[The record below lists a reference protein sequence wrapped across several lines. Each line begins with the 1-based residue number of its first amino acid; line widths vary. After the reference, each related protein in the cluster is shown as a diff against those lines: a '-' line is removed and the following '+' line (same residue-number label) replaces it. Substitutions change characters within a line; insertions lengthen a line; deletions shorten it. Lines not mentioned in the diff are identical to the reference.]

1 MFNLSEVHFFGST
14 SYKIPTL
21 GGVVQFY
28 FKFFNEFSFY
38 HKDGSTDSKMHSSE
52 CKATQYSPKA
62 RLGALIGFKPPF
74 DRHDCVIDRDGK
86 EVRYIVDYYHDK
98 DPSNPDAAKIDV
110 RPALDSLDAF
120 QVPNLCII

>member
-1 MFNLSEVHFFGST
+1 MFNWSEVHFFGST
-14 SYKIPTL
+14 SYKIHTL

-62 RLGALIGFKPPF
+62 RFGALIGFKPPF

>member
-1 MFNLSEVHFFGST
+1 
-14 SYKIPTL
+14 
-21 GGVVQFY
+21 
-28 FKFFNEFSFY
+28 
-38 HKDGSTDSKMHSSE
+38 MHSSE
-52 CKATQYSPKA
+52 CKATEYSPKA
-62 RLGALIGFKPPF
+62 RFGALIGFKPPF

-120 QVPNLCII
+120 QVCNSIFYLYILCSVKIQLF

>member
-1 MFNLSEVHFFGST
+1 
-14 SYKIPTL
+14 
-21 GGVVQFY
+21 
-28 FKFFNEFSFY
+28 
-38 HKDGSTDSKMHSSE
+38 MHSSE

-86 EVRYIVDYYHDK
+86 EVRYVVDYYQDA
-98 DPSNPDAAKIDV
+98 SNPEAAKIDV

-120 QVPNLCII
+120 QVPNLYDYYLISYFLCC

>member
-1 MFNLSEVHFFGST
+1 MFNWSEVHFFGST
-14 SYKIPTL
+14 SYKIHTL

-38 HKDGSTDSKMHSSE
+38 HKDISTDSKMHSSE

-98 DPSNPDAAKIDV
+98 DSSNPDATKIDV

>member
-1 MFNLSEVHFFGST
+1 
-14 SYKIPTL
+14 
-21 GGVVQFY
+21 
-28 FKFFNEFSFY
+28 
-38 HKDGSTDSKMHSSE
+38 MHSSE

-86 EVRYIVDYYHDK
+86 EIRYIVDYYHDK
-98 DPSNPDAAKIDV
+98 DPSNPDATKIDV

-120 QVPNLCII
+120 QVRNFSYDREPWLAWSYFF